1 MADDEHRVRVAVELN
16 ALHWTRQ
23 FGDLLE
29 GAQIGTGTPIYDLH
43 GTNRELYERI
53 PLTGEGLAGYADV
66 AVHPAMGAVL
76 MAFNL
81 ESEWNERSLLE
92 RARRALRKHLA
103 PGSRE
108 PDSTRFVAYSYP
120 KLAVQFCAGD
130 EELALLELGSW
141 RPVPPAR
148 ERAPNEMPSFF
159 ERWSYLDNHPFPE
172 RLSMKRQTF
181 EARVA
186 EIKAIPGRH
195 QLALDRIAR
204 AEFANLVD
212 AGRGGD
218 DGGDGGLGSSSRG
231 AGDG

>member
-29 GAQIGTGTPIYDLH
+29 GAQIGTGTRIYDLH

-66 AVHPAMGAVL
+66 AVDPAMGAVL

-81 ESEWNERSLLE
+81 EQEWNEASLIE
-92 RARRALRKHLA
+92 QARRALRKHLA
-103 PGSRE
+103 AGALE
-108 PDSTRFVAYSYP
+108 PDGSRFVAYSYP
-120 KLAVQFCAGD
+120 KLAVQFLAGD

-141 RPVPPAR
+141 QPVPPER
-148 ERAPNEMPSFF
+148 ERAPNEMPTHF
-159 ERWSYLDNHPFPE
+159 ERWSYLDNHPYPE
-172 RLSMKRQTF
+172 QLNVKRQTF
-181 EARVA
+181 EARVH
-186 EIKAIPGRH
+186 EIEAIPGRH
-195 QLALDRIAR
+195 RLALDRIAR

-212 AGRGGD
+212 GGRGGD
-218 DGGDGGLGSSSRG
+218 DGGDGGSGSSGRG
-231 AGDG
+231 TGDG